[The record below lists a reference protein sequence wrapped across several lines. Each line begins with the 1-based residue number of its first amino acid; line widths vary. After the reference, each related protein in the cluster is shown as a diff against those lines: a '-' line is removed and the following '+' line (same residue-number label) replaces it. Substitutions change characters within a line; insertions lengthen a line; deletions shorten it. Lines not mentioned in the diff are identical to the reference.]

1 MADFCKECSI
11 ELFGEDFKEL
21 AQLLPKENY
30 DEFNGAGALC
40 EGCGGYITVNYEGEC
55 RSASC
60 LKHGARNLQLLN
72 DASRRVEDERAKR
85 GG

>member
-11 ELFGEDFKEL
+11 ELFGKDLQEL

-30 DEFNGAGALC
+30 DDFNGAGAIC
-40 EGCGGYITVNYEGEC
+40 EGCGYITVNYEGEC

-60 LKHGARNLQLLN
+60 PRHGMRNLQLLN
-72 DASRRVEDERAKR
+72 DASRRIEDERVKR
-85 GG
+85 SG